1 MRTKHNQYPKT
12 LNTSEHNEH
21 QQHYMCYLLWFLS
34 VFWFREI
41 VFPLRLTMFFVL
53 VVGTV
58 SFLSV
63 LWCLLVCVCCI
74 NQMKEEHEQR
84 TNNKDNA
91 KAQKHSRN
99 IKTPNPRINH
109 QRKTQSITQNT
120 TQTHNEQ

>member
-1 MRTKHNQYPKT
+1 
-12 LNTSEHNEH
+12 
-21 QQHYMCYLLWFLS
+21 
-34 VFWFREI
+34 
-41 VFPLRLTMFFVL
+41 
-53 VVGTV
+53 
-58 SFLSV
+58 
-63 LWCLLVCVCCI
+63 
-74 NQMKEEHEQR
+74 MKDEHEQR